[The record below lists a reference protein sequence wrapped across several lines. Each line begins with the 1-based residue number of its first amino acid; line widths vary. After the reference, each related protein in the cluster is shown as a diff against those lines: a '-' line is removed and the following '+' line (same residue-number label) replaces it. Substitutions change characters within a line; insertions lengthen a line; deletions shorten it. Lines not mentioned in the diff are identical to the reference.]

1 MVQTDQTVQSI
12 HRIFNARSVALVG
25 ASADPTKFG
34 YMTLNSMLRAGYEGQ
49 IYPVNPKGG
58 TLAGLPVCS
67 SLKEVPA
74 PLDLVVI
81 VVPANLVPGILR
93 EAVTKGCAGAVI
105 LTAGFRES
113 GRPDLEEEI
122 LSISRQSGLRLL
134 GPNIQGINYLPN
146 KLCPMFFPVITK
158 RGPLAVVTQSG
169 TMTAALSEWAADEGL
184 GISAAINLGNQVDL
198 CESDYLDFFATDEH
212 TRAIVMYVEG
222 VKNGKRFLE
231 TIERVA
237 SRKPIA
243 ILKSGR
249 TAAGQKSAASHT
261 GSLAGNNEVFKAAC
275 RKFGVVC
282 VDDLETLY
290 DSAKALATLRSPRGN
305 RVLPISSSGGACTL
319 AVDEAV
325 TKGLSVPELPESFKG
340 ELKKLNLSALATL
353 SNPLDLASISSDHF
367 RQVVSLAD
375 QKNVA
380 DIFLLNYGDPVVGA
394 TEVTQHLAAHC
405 KGIVAVS
412 FFGGGEEEKSSRI
425 RIQELGIPVFPAP
438 ERAIRGIAAAVWYAR
453 FRQPQKEAPSE
464 ASSTAKAGA
473 PPGKG
478 DQRFLTE
485 IEAIKYLKQYKIPY
499 PKHGLARTAKDA
511 VTIAKRIGYPVVLKI
526 VSPHVVHKSDVGG
539 VLMGLNNGKEV
550 ARGFNEMKDHL
561 AKVLPEAPIEG
572 ILVCKQAPKG
582 LDVIVGALEDPVFGS
597 AIMFGLGGIFTEVM
611 QDVSFRLVPLN
622 REDAQGMIAEIRG
635 YPLLS
640 GARGQVRCDLDQ
652 LTELLLS
659 VSRMIADQRSIRELD
674 LNPIRLF
681 DKGLM
686 ALDVRVMKQGS

>member
-1 MVQTDQTVQSI
+1 MTIEQTVRSI
-12 HRIFNARSVALVG
+12 HKIFNARSVALVG

-34 YMTLNSMLRAGYEGQ
+34 YMTLNSILRAGYEGQ
-49 IYPVNPKGG
+49 VHPVNPKGG
-58 TLAGLPVCS
+58 TILGLSVCP
-67 SLKEVPA
+67 SLKEVPT
-74 PLDLVVI
+74 PLDLVVV
-81 VVPANLVPGILR
+81 VVPANLVPEVLR
-93 EAVTKGCAGAVI
+93 EAAKKGCAGAVI

-158 RGPLAVVTQSG
+158 RGPLAIVSQSG

-184 GISAAINLGNQVDL
+184 GISAAVNLGNQVDL

-212 TRAIVMYVEG
+212 TRAITMYVEG

-249 TAAGQKSAASHT
+249 TAVGQKSAASHT

-275 RKFGVVC
+275 RKFGVIC

-290 DSAKALATLRSPRGN
+290 DSAKALATLRSPKGN

-325 TKGLSVPELPESFKG
+325 IKGLSVPELPESFKG

-375 QKNVA
+375 QENVA

-394 TEVTQHLAAHC
+394 TEATQHLATHC
-405 KGIVAVS
+405 KGTVAVT
-412 FFGGGEEEKSSRI
+412 FFGGGEEEKSSRV

-438 ERAIRGIAAAVWYAR
+438 ERAIRGIAAAVWYGR
-453 FRQPQKEAPSE
+453 FKQPQKETPS
-464 ASSTAKAGA
+464 KALSIVRAEA
-473 PPGKG
+473 PPG
-478 DQRFLTE
+478 QRNQQFLTE

-499 PKHGLARTAKDA
+499 PKYGLARTAKDA
-511 VTIAKRIGYPVVLKI
+511 VAIAKRIGYPVVLKI
-526 VSPHVVHKSDVGG
+526 VSLHVVHKSDVGG
-539 VLMGLNNGKEV
+539 VLMELNNGKEV
-550 ARGFNEMKDHL
+550 SRGFDAMKNHL
-561 AKVLPEAPIEG
+561 AKVLPEASLKG

-597 AIMFGLGGIFTEVM
+597 AIMFGLGGVFTEVM
-611 QDVSFRLVPLN
+611 QDVSFRLVPLSK
-622 REDAQGMIAEIRG
+622 EDAQGMIAEIRG

-640 GARGQVRCDLDQ
+640 GARGQARFDIDR

-659 VSRMIADQRSIRELD
+659 VSRMIVDHPDIRELD
-674 LNPIRLF
+674 LNPVRLF
-681 DKGLM
+681 DKGLV
-686 ALDVRVMKQGS
+686 ALDVRIMRKGS

>member
-1 MVQTDQTVQSI
+1 MVQTEETVQSI
-12 HRIFNARSVALVG
+12 HKIFNARSVALVG

-34 YMTLNSMLRAGYEGQ
+34 YMTLNSMLRAGFEGR

-67 SLKEVPA
+67 SIKEVPA

-81 VVPANLVPGILR
+81 VVPANLVPEVLK
-93 EAVTKGCAGAVI
+93 EAAAKGCAGAVI
-105 LTAGFRES
+105 LSAGFREA

-122 LSISRQSGLRLL
+122 LSISRQSGLRLM

-184 GISAAINLGNQVDL
+184 GISAAVNLGNQVDL
-198 CESDYLDFFATDEH
+198 CESDYLDFFATDEN
-212 TRAIVMYVEG
+212 TQAIVMYIEG

-237 SRKPIA
+237 PKKPIA
-243 ILKSGR
+243 ILKSGQ

-282 VDDLETLY
+282 VNDLETLY
-290 DSAKALATLRSPRGN
+290 DSAKALATLRGPRGN

-319 AVDEAV
+319 AVDEAAAW
-325 TKGLSVPELPESFKG
+325 GLSVPDLPDSFKG
-340 ELKKLNLSALATL
+340 ELRKLNLSPLATL
-353 SNPLDLASISSDHF
+353 SNPLDLASINADHF

-375 QKNVA
+375 ERNVA

-394 TEVTQHLAAHC
+394 TEVTHHLATHC
-405 KGIVAVS
+405 KGTVVVS
-412 FFGGGEEEKSSRI
+412 FLGGGEEEKSSRV

-438 ERAIRGIAAAVWYAR
+438 ERAIRGIAAAVWYGR
-453 FRQPQKEAPSE
+453 FRQPHKETSSQTLSTVRAEAPPE
-464 ASSTAKAGA
+464 RRN
-473 PPGKG
+473 
-478 DQRFLTE
+478 QQFITE
-485 IEAIKYLKQYKIPY
+485 TEAIKYLKQYKIPY
-499 PKHGLARTAKDA
+499 PKHGLAKKSEDAKL
-511 VTIAKRIGYPVVLKI
+511 IAQRIGYPVVLKI

-539 VLMGLNNGKEV
+539 VLTGLNNGKEV
-550 ARGFNEMKDHL
+550 SRGFKEMKNHL
-561 AKVLPEAPIEG
+561 AKVLPGASIEG
-572 ILVCKQAPKG
+572 ILVCKQAPEG
-582 LDVIVGALEDPVFGS
+582 LDVIVGGLEDPVFGS
-597 AIMFGLGGIFTEVM
+597 AIMFGLGGVFTEVM
-611 QDVSFRLVPLN
+611 QDVSFRLVPLS
-622 REDAQGMIAEIRG
+622 REDAEGMIREIRG

-640 GARGQVRCDLDQ
+640 GARGQARYDVDQ
-652 LTELLLS
+652 LIELLLS
-659 VSRMIADQRSIRELD
+659 VSRLLVDQRNIRELD
-674 LNPIRLF
+674 LNPVRLF
-681 DKGLM
+681 EKGVM
-686 ALDVRVMKQGS
+686 ALDVRIKQERP